1 MKKACKFCQFENP
14 EDTRFCSN
22 CGNLLQPSDDIHLAK
37 TLTLN
42 TGLTK
47 LERGD
52 LFAHRYE
59 VIEELG
65 TGGMGSVYRVLDKKI
80 NEEVALKLIRP
91 EIADEKALERF
102 GNELKYTRNIS
113 HRNVCKMF
121 DLDEEKGT
129 HFITMEY
136 IPGEDLKSMIK
147 MTRQLGVKTSIFIAK
162 QICEGLGEAHR
173 HGIVHRDLKPSN
185 IIIDKEGN
193 ARIMDFGIA
202 RSLKKGRK
210 TSAGV
215 LVGTPEYMSPEQAE
229 AREADKRSDIYS
241 LGVIL
246 FEMLTGRVPFDGDD
260 PIGIAVKHKLEK
272 PPSPKKYNPGI
283 PDDLNRLI
291 LKCLE
296 KDGENRYQTTEEL
309 FRDLAQ
315 IEKNIPL
322 TDRTVQKRKS
332 ITSKE
337 ITVKFAPGK
346 LVLPSILLVAIII
359 IGVFGWRY
367 FFGQSAALSPENA
380 VSLAV
385 VSFENQTGDSTYDYL
400 QDVIP
405 NLLITSLEQSK
416 SFRVTSW
423 ERLRDLLEQMGRKD
437 VSVIDSDLGFELCRL
452 DNIQA
457 IILGS
462 FTKAENTFVTDVKV
476 LDVQTK
482 DLLKSVTS
490 QGDGVDSIIRKQID
504 ELSRKLRQEVGIT
517 AFLPRIGGSTITDV
531 TTDSLE
537 AYNFFLRGREDFER
551 YYYNDARRFL
561 ERAVELD
568 PEFALAYYYLI
579 RVYHYLGNTQEMD
592 AASES
597 FRKFGKKLKGR
608 EGLYIKALLLQKKDP
623 EKYIKILKEL
633 IEKYPKWKRPH
644 YDLAYYYYA
653 AYGQDKIDDAIAE
666 LNIALELDPNYGP
679 ALNQLAYC
687 HLFKNEF
694 EKALEYFRRY
704 ASVSP
709 GDANPFDSMGE
720 AYFRM
725 GRLDES
731 IEKYKE
737 ALEVKPDFGSEWRI
751 SYIYA
756 LKQDYEEAM
765 RWLDQFI
772 AMASTESLRAQ
783 GYLWKGFY
791 CYLQGKLRQSLEE
804 VDKAQEL
811 AEQANNL
818 HLVDVAYRSKIWT
831 AYDWGKLD
839 LYQEFVESRIAFR
852 ESTAYRT
859 PEENAIFNIYYQCVL
874 DIKKGQLASAR
885 SRLAELRSIL
895 SKMPDDRRERN
906 KNTERSLLS
915 HLLLAEGSV
924 DEAMKIYEEIPS
936 PSQDLFNFSDYI
948 YRNLP
953 FGADFSARG
962 LLKKGEIDNAIAE
975 YEKLTTFDPTAGT
988 IRLLVHPLGHLRL
1001 AKLYEERELKEKAIE
1016 QYEKALA
1023 FWSDADEGL
1032 LPVEEAREG
1041 LQRLQRQ

>member
-1 MKKACKFCQFENP
+1 MKIACKFCKFENP

-22 CGNLLQPSDDIHLAK
+22 CGNLLEPAEDACLAK
-37 TLTLN
+37 TLTLS
-42 TGLTK
+42 TPLTK

-52 LFAHRYE
+52 LFADRYE

-65 TGGMGSVYRVLDKKI
+65 RGGMGSVYRVMDKKI

-102 GNELKYTRNIS
+102 GDEMKYTRNIS
-113 HRNVCKMF
+113 HRNVCRMF

-260 PIGIAVKHKLEK
+260 PIGIAVKHKLEQ

-296 KDGENRYQTTEEL
+296 KDRENRYQTTKEL
-309 FRDLAQ
+309 FRDLVQ

-322 TDRTVQKRKS
+322 TDRDVQKQKS
-332 ITSKE
+332 LTSKE
-337 ITVKFAPGK
+337 ITVRFTPGK
-346 LVLPSILLVAIII
+346 LVLPSIILVAIII

-385 VSFENQTGDSTYDYL
+385 ISFENQTGDSAYDYL

-416 SFRVTSW
+416 SFRVASW
-423 ERLRDLLEQMGRKD
+423 ERLRDLLEQMGRKNA
-437 VSVIDSDLGFELCRL
+437 SVIDSDLGFELCRL

-482 DLLKSVTS
+482 SLLKSVSS

-579 RVYHYLGNTQEMD
+579 RVYFYLGNAEEME
-592 AASES
+592 AASE
-597 FRKFGKKLKGR
+597 KFKKYGKKLKGR
-608 EGLYIKALLLQKKDP
+608 EGLYIKALLLHEKDP
-623 EKYIKILKEL
+623 KKYLKIMTEL
-633 IEKYPKWKRPH
+633 VEKYPKWKRPH
-644 YDLAYYYYA
+644 FDLALYY
-653 AYGQDKIDDAIAE
+653 QRHNKIDEAIAE
-666 LNIALELDPNYGP
+666 LNTALELDPNYGY
-679 ALNQLAYC
+679 AINQLAYIYAGQRD
-687 HLFKNEF
+687 F
-694 EKALEYFRRY
+694 ERALEYFRRY
-704 ASVSP
+704 ASISP

-720 AYFRM
+720 TLFRM
-725 GRLDES
+725 GRLDEA
-731 IEKYKE
+731 IEKFKE
-737 ALEVKPDFGSEWRI
+737 ALEVKPDFGSDWKI

-756 LKQDYEEAM
+756 FKQDYEEAM

-772 AMASTESLRAQ
+772 SMAPTESLRAQ
-783 GYLWKGFY
+783 GHLWKGFY
-791 CYLQGKLRQSLEE
+791 YNLQGKLRQSLQEIE
-804 VDKAQEL
+804 RAQEL
-811 AEQANNL
+811 AEQANNSR
-818 HLVDVAYRSKIWT
+818 LVDVAYRSKIWT
-831 AYDWGKLD
+831 TYDWEKID
-839 LYQEFVESRIAFR
+839 LYESYVQNRFDFR
-852 ESTAYRT
+852 QTKAYRS
-859 PEENAIFNIYYQCVL
+859 PEENSLFYVYYHCML
-874 DIKKGQLASAR
+874 GTKRGQVASAR
-885 SRLAELRSIL
+885 SRLEEFKSLR
-895 SKMPDDRRERN
+895 SKMPEDLREAN
-906 KNTERSLLS
+906 AVAEKYLASYV
-915 HLLLAEGSV
+915 LLAEGSV
-924 DEAMKIYEEIPS
+924 DEAIGLFAEIPS
-936 PSQDLFNFSDYI
+936 SPLSFGDFYAYI
-948 YRNLP
+948 YKNLP
-953 FGADFSARG
+953 YRFDFSA
-962 LLKKGEIDNAIAE
+962 LAFQVKGESDKAIAE
-975 YEKLTTFDPTAGT
+975 YEKLTISDPAEVAYQP
-988 IRLLVHPLGHLRL
+988 LVHPFSHLKL
-1001 AKLYEERELKEKAIE
+1001 AKLYEAKGMRERAIE
-1016 QYEKALA
+1016 QYEKALGY
-1023 FWSDADEGL
+1023 WTGADEGL
-1032 LPVEEAREG
+1032 LPVEEARKG
-1041 LQRLQRQ
+1041 LMRLQHQ